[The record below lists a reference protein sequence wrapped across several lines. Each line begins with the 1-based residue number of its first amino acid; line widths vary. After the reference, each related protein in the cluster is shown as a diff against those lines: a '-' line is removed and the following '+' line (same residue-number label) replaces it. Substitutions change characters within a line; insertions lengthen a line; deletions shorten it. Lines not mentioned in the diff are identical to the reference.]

1 MEVYNATV
9 IKENEKVFL
18 VFDLITEQLRIPI
31 TEDLPNDVKNVFNK
45 LITKLK
51 AGEISFNLMNPGT
64 DLYSQVSIE
73 YIDQLNSELSNVYKE
88 LVHHGLL
95 SKG

>member
-1 MEVYNATV
+1 MEVYNAHI
-9 IKENEKVFL
+9 IKEDVKVFL
-18 VFDLITEQLRIPI
+18 VLDLIAEKLKIPI

-45 LITKLK
+45 LITRLK
-51 AGEISFNLMNPGT
+51 AGEISFSLINPDT
-64 DLYSQVSIE
+64 DLFSQVSIE

-95 SKG
+95 EKE